1 MNKIH
6 KDIRQPEIYNTDVF
20 EKSLDSMY
28 MKLIYMDADIQ
39 VMKKNIIEMKEWLE
53 EEKDMWKFNG

>member
-1 MNKIH
+1 MQKINS
-6 KDIRQPEIYNTDVF
+6 DLRQPEIFNVDIFDKY
-20 EKSLDSMY
+20 LDQMY

-39 VMKKNIIEMKEWLE
+39 VMKQNIMKMKEWLE

>member
-6 KDIRQPEIYNTDVF
+6 NDIRQPDVF
-20 EKSLDSMY
+20 NVDIFDEYLDQMY

-39 VMKKNIIEMKEWLE
+39 VMKQNIMKMKEWLE
-53 EEKDMWKFNG
+53 VEEEMWEYNG

>member
-1 MNKIH
+1 MKKINK
-6 KDIRQPEIYNTDVF
+6 DLRQPEIFNVDIFDKY
-20 EKSLDSMY
+20 LDQMY

-39 VMKKNIIEMKEWLE
+39 VMKQNIIKMKEWLE